1 MKFQTRLLQN
11 LEPGWSLEVPG
22 RGEVEDPLTGN
33 LRPAPSVF
41 REVSAIV
48 QQRLLTGQTESG
60 SLAVVDERV
69 AIVLPI
75 VDIPPDAVL
84 FSPRGERW
92 NAAGE
97 GVVRRTRHRMPMYS
111 VVSVRRA
118 REGDRNVSG

>member
-1 MKFQTRLLQN
+1 MKLQTRLLQN
-11 LEPGWSLEVPG
+11 LEPGWTLETPG

-33 LRPAPSVF
+33 LRPAPSAIH
-41 REVSAIV
+41 EVSAIV
-48 QQRLLTGQTESG
+48 QQRLLASQSESG

-84 FSPRGERW
+84 YSPRGERW

-97 GVVRRTRHRMPMYS
+97 GVVRRTLRRRPVYS